1 MVNKLIMHAQ
11 NCRFMKLSV
20 KMLTCCVVVGVS
32 PESWFSNCNQYPW
45 NVAKL
50 AEHIMASILFSV
62 AFLISDIKS
71 PLLNSLNRLG
81 NNPEYDGVLVLDGFK
96 YLGLFLGVMLI
107 TIAIVIVISIRLFT
121 YMTKNINEF
130 EELKK
135 NNIAV
140 AILTA
145 VIVISISLLVKESLY
160 LLLETFVPYPEVP
173 RIF

>member
-1 MVNKLIMHAQ
+1 
-11 NCRFMKLSV
+11 
-20 KMLTCCVVVGVS
+20 
-32 PESWFSNCNQYPW
+32 
-45 NVAKL
+45 
-50 AEHIMASILFSV
+50 
-62 AFLISDIKS
+62 
-71 PLLNSLNRLG
+71 
-81 NNPEYDGVLVLDGFK
+81 
-96 YLGLFLGVMLI
+96 MLI